1 MNSSQTLAKSLS
13 DKLPPQTTLTRT
25 DLADHF
31 VSCSK
36 LGRFLTMQDS
46 GRFVITDD
54 FSATSLPRIMTPIAA
69 SIAAITSKDDL
80 VARAAILPL
89 GVRALKGSTARRDKY
104 EELFELIER
113 QALNPIIK
121 QTARD
126 LLNSGFREARI
137 DELEAELGGFIS
149 PARKRYR
156 AFLEVVSELMS
167 NRISVGAFIDEFV
180 GFTRA
185 VAGRLDFGIYSFC
198 LDRIFMSTRVP
209 LKVKKMIVMELMN
222 YPPMVR
228 RELLSNL
235 LANPLNERELS
246 NFTRHTIAMHL
257 EKPQAVEIELLEA
270 VKSKRVSMEEI
281 EQNLAAAG

>member
-13 DKLPPQTTLTRT
+13 DKLPPQKTLERT

-31 VSCSK
+31 VACSK

-54 FSATSLPRIMTPIAA
+54 FSTTSMPRIMTPTAA
-69 SIAAITSKDDL
+69 SIAAIASKDDL
-80 VARAAILPL
+80 VSRAALLPL
-89 GVRALKGSTARRDKY
+89 GVRALKGSSARREKY

-113 QALNPIIK
+113 QALNPTIK
-121 QTARD
+121 DTAHE
-126 LLNSGFREARI
+126 LLVSGFREARI
-137 DELEAELGGFIS
+137 KELEDDLGGHIS

-156 AFLEVVSELMS
+156 AFLETVGLLM
-167 NRISVGAFIDEFV
+167 NNKISVGAFVDEFV
-180 GFTRA
+180 GFTRS

-198 LDRIFMSTRVP
+198 LDRIFMSTRIP
-209 LKVKKMIVMELMN
+209 LKVKKMLVMELMA
-222 YPPMVR
+222 YPPLVR

-246 NFTRHTIAMHL
+246 AFTRHAIAMHL
-257 EKPQAVEIELLEA
+257 DKPQAVEIELLEA

-281 EQNLAAAG
+281 EQNLTAAG